1 MVDDNRRW
9 LPLATF
15 PNSAAPAVANFAIAF
30 LTEATSFTSNSTSP
44 VSASDKRMR
53 ATPAKLAI
61 RIWLA
66 PAASRKRRISFI
78 IPRRGNGRRRKQK
91 SSVGGFFGK

>member
-30 LTEATSFTSNSTSP
+30 LTEAISFTSNSTSP

-66 PAASRKRRISFI
+66 PSNFIHHSSSRQRT
-78 IPRRGNGRRRKQK
+78 PPQTE
-91 SSVGGFFGK
+91 V